1 MDPQPIE
8 ISDKMTENAPQ
19 FESTRQADAKNLVPP
34 KTSTPQR
41 DLIED
46 EDLIEDVNSSELDK
60 MPDDRDLICP
70 ETNDVPRDMDED
82 DDLVLSSGDENFE
95 TPKSSPKKLEKG
107 SNCSRQLNL
116 ESDSDEDKP
125 KLRRKKKQR
134 TPPGLREEKQS
145 DAEFDDDDTTLIGDD
160 MQATITPKVSF
171 HCSYIMFIITFNVI

>member
-1 MDPQPIE
+1 ME
-8 ISDKMTENAPQ
+8 ISVKMTENAPQ

-41 DLIED
+41 DPMSNEPLNDDKDLED

-82 DDLVLSSGDENFE
+82 DDVVLSSGDENFE

-107 SNCSRQLNL
+107 ANCSRQLNL
-116 ESDSDEDKP
+116 ESDSEEDKP

-171 HCSYIMFIITFNVI
+171 SCESCL